1 MRKANAGHDIAIIY
15 GSTTGN
21 IENAAHQV
29 ADLLAPNRVALFDI
43 AVDTFDID
51 DFDLL
56 IFGISTWEYGRLQ
69 EDWIDYFPCFQQLE
83 FSGKLCALFGQG
95 NQEGYDEWFQDGL
108 LDVHN
113 AMVRRGARIIGL
125 WRNEGYHFKKSKGL
139 TSDGKYFLG
148 LALDDDNQPEL
159 TTGRIA
165 RWTAQIL
172 ESMSELLDSCGTGD
186 GVI

>member
-1 MRKANAGHDIAIIY
+1 MEHDIAVIY

-21 IENAAHQV
+21 IENAACQI
-29 ADLLAPNRVALFDI
+29 AELLAPNRVALFDI
-43 AVDTFDID
+43 AVDTIDID

-56 IFGISTWEYGRLQ
+56 IFGISTWEFGGLQ
-69 EDWIDYFPCFQQLE
+69 EDWIDYFPRFQQLE

-108 LDVHN
+108 LDLHS
-113 AMVRRGARIIGL
+113 AMARRGARIIGL
-125 WRNEGYHFKKSKGL
+125 WPNVGYHFKTSKGL
-139 TSDGKYFLG
+139 TADGKYFLG

-159 TTGRIA
+159 TTERVA

-172 ESMSELLDSCGTGD
+172 ASLSASRDTCGAAD